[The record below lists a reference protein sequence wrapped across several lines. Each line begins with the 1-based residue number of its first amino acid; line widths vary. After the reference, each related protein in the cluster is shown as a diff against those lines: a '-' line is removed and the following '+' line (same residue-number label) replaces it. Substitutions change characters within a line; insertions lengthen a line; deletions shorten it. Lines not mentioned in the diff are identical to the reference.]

1 MWRMCGRVCGRE
13 EVEDVGNVED
23 VRSMWVMRRWVED
36 VEDVGGGGGMWLE
49 EVEEV
54 GGCGRRRWGRLWV
67 EGRRDVRMWV
77 EDVEDVGG

>member
-23 VRSMWVMRRWVED
+23 VRSMWVM
-36 VEDVGGGGGMWLE
+36 

-77 EDVEDVGG
+77 EDVEDVEG